1 MKQPDWLKLVSRV
14 STYSIQWGHIN
25 SVNNVLKCV
34 YHVNSKIVPSWKKL
48 TNLSDTLDHNNRSR

>member
-1 MKQPDWLKLVSRV
+1 MIFSFFYDFDNVLKIFLR
-14 STYSIQWGHIN
+14 YSYDFD
-25 SVNNVLKCV
+25 NVLKCV